1 MKQRRLEH
9 WDDGVLDRE
18 QEMAVLDH
26 LLDEHAF
33 DGLVAGA
40 YVAGAEPMKGQDGG
54 KESDRSDCGGSS
66 QVHAKA
72 AGLEAEIQ

>member
-1 MKQRRLEH
+1 MEQRRLEH
-9 WDDGVLDRE
+9 RDGAVLDRE

-40 YVAGAEPMKGQDGG
+40 YVGGA
-54 KESDRSDCGGSS
+54 
-66 QVHAKA
+66 
-72 AGLEAEIQ
+72 